1 MDFMKLI
8 EKAIMKNSKTKIVYF
23 LDRNVIS
30 IIKDINEG
38 RTIDDQ
44 NKLDILDSLNN
55 IDFENSIIT
64 PMFSLF
70 EGQHGRIECVNEIP
84 STVAKE
90 VDALKKFF
98 KKARIDDS
106 FQMVVKKLF
115 EIAKSN
121 AEYQKS
127 IQDKIS
133 FLKEV
138 NQYLYQPLSLEE
150 KTKAIE
156 GIKSIHRDKYFI
168 YFDKFNPVVV
178 AALFCLCGNDICK
191 KILKPKKDVNKTNYY
206 NAVMDFQHFTM
217 FAMLV
222 GQIEGKYSQ
231 PHQAKI
237 HCEFLSGDKYL
248 EEFFSWFKINQS
260 SSSFDVDKFSISVA
274 LTEKG
279 ISNIPDELKNY
290 FGISM

>member
-38 RTIDDQ
+38 KAIDDQ
-44 NKLDILDSLNN
+44 NKRDILDSLNK
-55 IDFENSIIT
+55 IDCESSIIT

-70 EGQHGRIECVNEIP
+70 EGQHGRMECVDEIP
-84 STVAKE
+84 NTVVKE
-90 VDALKKFF
+90 LDVLKIFF
-98 KKARIDDS
+98 KKARVDDS
-106 FQMVVKKLF
+106 FQIYAKQLF
-115 EIAKSN
+115 EAAKTSE
-121 AEYQKS
+121 EYQKS

-133 FLKEV
+133 FLEEI
-138 NQYLYQPLSLEE
+138 NEYLYQPLPSKDRKKVCEN
-150 KTKAIE
+150 IE
-156 GIKSIHRDKYFI
+156 NIYKNKYF
-168 YFDKFNPVVV
+168 FDKFNPVVV

-222 GQIEGKYSQ
+222 GQIEGEYSQ
-231 PHQAKI
+231 SHQAKI

-260 SSSFDVDKFSISVA
+260 SSSLDVDKFSISVA

-279 ISNIPDELKNY
+279 ISNIPDELKTY
-290 FGISM
+290 FGISMQK